1 MNNLIMHLLLDIE
14 TGSHLPSHSL
24 GNWCSES
31 LRDSPKAEIQLK
43 GEHILYVGR
52 GLLPARAVEPGTLA
66 DASGKPCFC
75 LETKKCFKNPGKSSA
90 LGDFFSSWHLL
101 MTQVTVEVLK
111 EVEKAIFKKKNNVS
125 IYGHTSTL
133 YICLSGL

>member
-1 MNNLIMHLLLDIE
+1 MHLLLDIE

-24 GNWCSES
+24 GNWYSES

-43 GEHILYVGR
+43 GEPVLSMGR
-52 GLLPARAVEPGTLA
+52 GLLPARAVEPGTPA

-75 LETKKCFKNPGKSSA
+75 LDTSKCFKNPGKSSA
-90 LGDFFSSWHLL
+90 LGAFWSSWHLL
-101 MTQVTVEVLK
+101 LTQVMVEVLK

-133 YICLSGL
+133 